1 MRTQTA
7 APSSG
12 DLAIGAVA
20 GGLELLAV
28 NTYGAALAAAGAGS
42 LGAVPPAVAEFAT
55 TVQGH
60 HQAALDAWN
69 GVLTASGQSA
79 VTSPPAAL
87 EATVNGMF
95 ATVTDVIGAAELAL
109 RLEQITA
116 ATYLDAIGKLESD
129 AAIAL
134 AGSIQPID
142 RQHIAVLLFVLG
154 MYPVPETFATVDMA
168 FDGGVMMPDAM
179 PATS

>member
-1 MRTQTA
+1 MSIQTT
-7 APSSG
+7 APPSG

-20 GGLELLAV
+20 AGLELLAV
-28 NTYGAALAAAGAGS
+28 NAYGAALEAAGAGS
-42 LGAVPPAVAEFAT
+42 LGEVPPAVAEFAT

-60 HQAALDAWN
+60 HQEALDAWN
-69 GVLTASGQSA
+69 GVLTASGQTA
-79 VTSPPAAL
+79 VTTPPADL
-87 EATVNGMF
+87 EATVNELFG
-95 ATVTDVIGAAELAL
+95 AVTDVVGAAELAL
-109 RLEQITA
+109 MLEQIAA

-134 AGSIQPID
+134 AGSIQPIE

-154 MYPVPETFATVDMA
+154 MYPVPEVFATTDMA
-168 FDGGVMMPDAM
+168 FDGGAMMPSAM